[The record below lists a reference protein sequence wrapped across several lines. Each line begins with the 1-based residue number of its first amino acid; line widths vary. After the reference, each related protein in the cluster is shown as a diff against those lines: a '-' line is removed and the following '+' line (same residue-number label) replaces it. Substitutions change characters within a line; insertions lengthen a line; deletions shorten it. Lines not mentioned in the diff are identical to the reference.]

1 MTKPRVMAILVLL
14 IFVGVSP
21 LLCRAQM
28 APAGNETGKIGVGLK
43 LSTLGPGA
51 EVALPIGNKLNVRG
65 GVNFFEYTRNFSK
78 DGVQYAGNLYFRSGE
93 ANVDWFPIGH
103 QLHLSP
109 GLIFYN
115 GNKVQAVAAVP
126 GGQNFTLNN
135 TTYQSEAADPV
146 KGIGQLDFTKVAPT
160 FRVGFGNL
168 VPRNSKHL
176 SILAEVGIAYTGT
189 PRTALSFTGTA
200 CTTSGPPAC
209 VPMATDPT
217 VQANVQAEQNKI
229 NKDLTLFK
237 FYPLISFGV
246 GYKF

>member
-1 MTKPRVMAILVLL
+1 VIKPRITLVLFLL
-14 IFVGVSP
+14 IFVGMLP
-21 LLCRAQM
+21 LAGRAQV
-28 APAGNETGKIGVGLK
+28 AAGNETGKVGVALK

-51 EVALPIGNKLNVRG
+51 EVAFPIADKLNVRG
-65 GVNFFEYTRNFSK
+65 GINFFEYSRNFSK

-115 GNKVQAVAAVP
+115 GNEVQAVAAVP

-135 TTYQSEAADPV
+135 VSYTSLATDPV
-146 KGIGQLDFTKVAPT
+146 KGLGTLNFTKVDPT

-189 PRTALSFTGTA
+189 PRTALSFSGTGCLAGTA
-200 CTTSGPPAC
+200 NCFN
-209 VPMATDPT
+209 MATDPT
-217 VQANVQAEQNKI
+217 VQANAQAEQNKI

-237 FYPLISFGV
+237 FYPIISFGV

>member
-1 MTKPRVMAILVLL
+1 MTKSKGTATLVFL
-14 IFVGVSP
+14 IFVGAFP
-21 LLCRAQM
+21 FACRAQVV
-28 APAGNETGKIGVGLK
+28 AAGNETGKIGVALK
-43 LSTLGPGA
+43 LSSLGPGA

-65 GVNFFEYTRNFSK
+65 GFNYFSYSRNFSK

-115 GNKVQAVAAVP
+115 GNQVQAIAAVP

-135 TTYQSEAADPV
+135 TTYTSQATDPV
-146 KGIGQLDFTKVAPT
+146 KGVGQLDFTKVAPT

-176 SILAEVGIAYTGT
+176 SILAEVGVAYTGT
-189 PRTALSFTGTA
+189 PRTALSFSGTA
-200 CTTSGPPAC
+200 CLAGTLNC
-209 VPMATDPT
+209 FNMATDPT

-237 FYPLISFGV
+237 FYPLISVGV

>member
-1 MTKPRVMAILVLL
+1 MIKPRITVILVLL
-14 IFVGVSP
+14 IFVGVFP
-21 LLCRAQM
+21 LVCSAQV
-28 APAGNETGKIGVGLK
+28 AAGNETGKVGVALK

-51 EVALPIGNKLNVRG
+51 EVAFPIANKLNVRG
-65 GVNFFEYTRNFSK
+65 GLNFFEYSRNFSK

-115 GNKVQAVAAVP
+115 GNQVQAIAAVP

-135 TTYQSEAADPV
+135 TTYTSQASDPV

-200 CTTSGPPAC
+200 CTTSGPPC
-209 VPMATDPT
+209 VNMATDPT
-217 VQANVQAEQNKI
+217 VQTNVQAEQNKI

-237 FYPLISFGV
+237 FYPIISFGV

>member
-1 MTKPRVMAILVLL
+1 MIKPKVTAILVWL
-14 IFVGVSP
+14 IVAGVFP
-21 LLCRAQM
+21 LACRAQV
-28 APAGNETGKIGVGLK
+28 AAGNETGNIGLALK
-43 LSTLGPGA
+43 LSSLGPGA
-51 EVALPIGNKLNVRG
+51 EVAFPIRNKLNVRG
-65 GVNFFEYTRNFSK
+65 GVNFFEYSRNFSK
-78 DGVQYAGNLYFRSGE
+78 DGIQYVGNLYFRSGE

-103 QLHLSP
+103 QIHFSP

-115 GNKVQAVAAVP
+115 GNKVQAVGSVP
-126 GGQNFTLNN
+126 GGQTFTLNN
-135 TTYQSEAADPV
+135 VSYSSQPADPIR
-146 KGIGQLDFTKVAPT
+146 GTGTLDFTKVAPT

-168 VPRNSKHL
+168 VPRSAKHW

-189 PRTALSFTGTA
+189 PRTVLGFAGHA
-200 CTTSGPPAC
+200 CSPPNSNNCFDA
-209 VPMATDPT
+209 ATDPT